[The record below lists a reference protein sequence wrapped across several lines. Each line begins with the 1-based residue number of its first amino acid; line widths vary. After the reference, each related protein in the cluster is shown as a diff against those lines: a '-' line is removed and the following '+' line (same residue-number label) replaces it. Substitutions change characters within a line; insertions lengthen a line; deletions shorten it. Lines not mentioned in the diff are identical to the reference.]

1 MDVTYRSI
9 GIIHSS
15 FTSLGAMP
23 IQPVSEASGRGI
35 VEIFPEFVEGLQDL
49 DGFSHVILLYHFHQ
63 QSSCALTVTP
73 FLDATPHG
81 VFATRA
87 PSRPNPIGLSI
98 VKLVNIKDGELFVEQ
113 LDILDKTP
121 ILDIKPYVP
130 EFDYRPDARIGWLER
145 VKGQVSRKLSDSR
158 FAGGST
164 KETCG

>member
-1 MDVTYRSI
+1 MDVSYRSI

-15 FTSLGAMP
+15 FSSLDAMP
-23 IQPVSEASGRGI
+23 LQPVSKASGHGI
-35 VEIFPEFVEGLQDL
+35 VEIFPEFVEGLRDL
-49 DGFSHVILLYHFHQ
+49 DGFSYVILLYHFHK
-63 QSSCALTVTP
+63 QSSCALTVIP
-73 FLDATPHG
+73 FLDAAPHG

-145 VKGQVSRKLSDSR
+145 VKGQVLGELSDGR
-158 FAGGST
+158 FAGGAQ
-164 KETCG
+164 K